1 MVKIVIINGHGGCGK
16 DTFISLCE
24 PYVKV
29 FNFSTV
35 DFVKKIAFD
44 CGWDGQK
51 TPEARL
57 FMSELKRILTEWK
70 NLPYL
75 KTIEQVENARKSL
88 KSTEDG
94 VIFIHCRE
102 PQEILKLKTALQ
114 AITLLVDR
122 ETKEIFINNSDKE
135 VMNMEYDYYIDNNGT
150 IEELISKAKNFLYQ
164 IGIKFDKK

>member
-1 MVKIVIINGHGGCGK
+1 MIKIVIINGHGGCGK
-16 DTFISLCE
+16 DTFVSLCE
-24 PYVKV
+24 PYVKI

-35 DFVKKIAFD
+35 DFVKEIAFK

-51 TPEARL
+51 TPESRL
-57 FMSELKRILTEWK
+57 FLSELKRILTEWK

-75 KTIEQVENARKSL
+75 KTVKMVEEARESL
-88 KSTEDG
+88 KTSMEDG

-114 AITLLVDR
+114 AITLFIDR
-122 ETKEIFINNSDKE
+122 KTDEIFINNSDRD

-150 IEELISKAKNFLYQ
+150 VDDLISQVKIFLRQ
-164 IGIKFDKK
+164 IEIKI

>member
-1 MVKIVIINGHGGCGK
+1 MVKIVIINGHGGSGK
-16 DTFISLCE
+16 DTFISLCQ
-24 PYVKV
+24 PYVKI

-35 DFVKKIAFD
+35 DFVKEIAFD

-57 FMSELKRILTEWK
+57 FLSELKRILTEWK

-75 KTIEQVENARKSL
+75 KTIERVEEACGLL
-88 KSTEDG
+88 KDLKEDG

-102 PQEILKLKTALQ
+102 PQEVLKLKTALQ

-122 ETKEIFINNSDKE
+122 KTDEIFINSSDKDI
-135 VMNMEYDYYIDNNGT
+135 MNMEYDYYVDNNGT
-150 IEELISKAKNFLYQ
+150 INELLSKAKDFLYQ
-164 IGIKFDKK
+164 IGIKI